1 MHKTSLIYHPN
12 RKLTKRLDK
21 RQKRNLFGFVHKKY
35 VFLSILFYLGLI
47 FLLHCT
53 TKKQVLEKPLCEKR
67 FNVELFSTQQKNNPS
82 LLKDKFEWYNHYQ
95 RKYKIYEEKFKE
107 LEDFFEQ
114 YPQCRKKGIVLLQE
128 ELWLSLK
135 LQEIYY
141 NHLEK
146 DLNQYIKNQQIYEG
160 NKIIED
166 FRENKNTLLES
177 YVNFSFFVIKQ
188 IETSLDYRD
197 QTKKWYEVYSIL
209 IYELF
214 FQLPE
219 DFKKE
224 WFKKFSY

>member
-1 MHKTSLIYHPN
+1 MHKTSLMYNPN
-12 RKLTKRLDK
+12 LKLTKRLDK
-21 RQKRNLFGFVHKKY
+21 RQKRNLFEFVHKNY
-35 VFLSILFYLGLI
+35 VFFSILFYLWMI
-47 FLLHCT
+47 FFTYCAN
-53 TKKQVLEKPLCEKR
+53 KKQVIEEPLCEKR
-67 FNVELFSTQQKNNPS
+67 FNVELFSTHPKDTQF

-95 RKYKIYEEKFKE
+95 RKYKIYQEKFKE
-107 LEDFFEQ
+107 LWDFFEQ
-114 YPQCRKKGIVLLQE
+114 HPQCRKKGIVLLQE
-128 ELWLSLK
+128 ELQLSLK

-146 DLNQYIKNQQIYEG
+146 DLNQYIKKQQIYEG

-166 FRENKNTLLES
+166 FRENKNALLES
-177 YVNFSFFVIKQ
+177 YVNFSFFAIKQ
-188 IETSLDYRD
+188 LEENLDHRN